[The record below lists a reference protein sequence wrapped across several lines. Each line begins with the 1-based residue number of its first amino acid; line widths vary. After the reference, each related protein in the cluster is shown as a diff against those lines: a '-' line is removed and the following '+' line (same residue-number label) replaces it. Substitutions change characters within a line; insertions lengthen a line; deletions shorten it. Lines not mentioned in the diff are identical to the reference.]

1 MKTSIIS
8 IDKDGKRTTLCTF
21 STKKEA
27 VLALNKINDLE
38 KAKKECSE
46 ELQKRDIKLEEYTYE
61 LEKAKDE
68 DLTWHERLITHDTNG
83 CHPIWGLIL
92 LLIGTTGF
100 DNLGNN
106 INNNN

>member
-1 MKTSIIS
+1 MKISIIC

-21 STKKEA
+21 SSKKEA

-38 KAKKECSE
+38 KAKKECAE

-68 DLTWHERLITHDTNG
+68 DLTWHELLITPDTSGTN
-83 CHPIWGLIL
+83 PIWALIFLLGLGG
-92 LLIGTTGF
+92 IGLE
-100 DNLGNN
+100 NLGNN
-106 INNNN
+106 SNN

>member
-8 IDKDGKRTTLCTF
+8 IDKDGKRTILCTF
-21 STKKEA
+21 GTKKEA

-46 ELQKRDIKLEEYTYE
+46 ELQKLDIKLEEYTYE
-61 LEKAKDE
+61 LEKANDE
-68 DLTWHERLITHDTNG
+68 DLTWHERLIAHDTSG
-83 CHPIWGLIL
+83 YHPIWGLIL

-100 DNLGNN
+100 GNLGNN
-106 INNNN
+106 

>member
-21 STKKEA
+21 GTKKEA
-27 VLALNKINDLE
+27 ALALNKINDLE
-38 KAKKECSE
+38 KAKKECAE

-68 DLTWHERLITHDTNG
+68 DVPWQERLLTNNTNG
-83 CHPIWGLIL
+83 NSPIWALVFL
-92 LLIGTTGF
+92 LA
-100 DNLGNN
+100 LGN
-106 INNNN
+106 INGIGNQTNN

>member
-27 VLALNKINDLE
+27 AIALNKINDLE

-46 ELQKRDIKLEEYTYE
+46 ELQKRDVKLEEYTYE

-68 DLTWHERLITHDTNG
+68 DLTWHERLITHDTSG

-92 LLIGTTGF
+92 LLIGKTGF

>member
-21 STKKEA
+21 GTKKEA

-38 KAKKECSE
+38 KAKKECEE

-61 LEKAKDE
+61 LEKAKNE

-83 CHPIWGLIL
+83 TNPIWALIFLLGLGG
-92 LLIGTTGF
+92 IGLG
-100 DNLGNN
+100 NLGNN
-106 INNNN
+106 SNS

>member
-27 VLALNKINDLE
+27 ALALNKINDLQ
-38 KAKKECSE
+38 KAKKECAE

-68 DLTWHERLITHDTNG
+68 DLTWNERLITHDTSGNN
-83 CHPIWGLIL
+83 PIWALIFLLGLSG
-92 LLIGTTGF
+92 IGLE
-100 DNLGNN
+100 NLGNN
-106 INNNN
+106 SNN